1 MKLLT
6 PLIVACCLTL
16 GCAGGM
22 LPAPDASIQP
32 IKVQPQASLTQA
44 PAQLPQLQPG
54 KATGKDL
61 EANHQRASKAYHLL
75 ATRFCNLLVYLEV
88 NREQC
93 EYWLK
98 PDQAD

>member
-6 PLIVACCLTL
+6 LLIVACCLTL

-32 IKVQPQASLTQA
+32 IKVEPQASLTQA
-44 PAQLPQLQPG
+44 PAQLPPLEPG
-54 KATGKDL
+54 QNKGKDL
-61 EANHQRASKAYHLL
+61 EANHQQASKAYHLL
-75 ATRFCNLLVYLEV
+75 ATRFCNLLVYLEI

-93 EYWLK
+93 KYWL
-98 PDQAD
+98 DSD